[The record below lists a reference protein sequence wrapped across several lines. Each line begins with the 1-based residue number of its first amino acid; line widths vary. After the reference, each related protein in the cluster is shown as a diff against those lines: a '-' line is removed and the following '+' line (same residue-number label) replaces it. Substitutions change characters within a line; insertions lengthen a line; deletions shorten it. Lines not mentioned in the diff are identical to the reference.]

1 LIVGSSRAGL
11 ALPLLSLWAVAVLV
25 GCGDT
30 ENATTVAN
38 DFLQGI
44 DAPVVYGM
52 TSYITSEGV
61 RQARVEADTAFTF
74 ADSAKVD
81 LRVMTVYFYDQAGAE
96 RATVRGTRGEW
107 NQETNLMVARGDVE
121 LFVYSDSSR
130 LRSPEIHYDPQ
141 DDRIWS
147 DSATTRFMADG
158 STMSGSS
165 FESDIEFT
173 NIRIRD
179 VRGDAGRIF

>member
-1 LIVGSSRAGL
+1 MSSRAGL
-11 ALPLLSLWAVAVLV
+11 ALSLVAIAGLIA
-25 GCGDT
+25 CADA

-38 DFLQGI
+38 DFMQGI

-52 TSYITSEGV
+52 TSYITTEGV

-81 LRVMTVYFYDQAGAE
+81 LRVMTVYFYDEAGGE

-107 NQETNLMVARGDVE
+107 NQETDLMVARGDVE
-121 LFVYSDSSR
+121 LRVHADSSV
-130 LRSPEIHYDPQ
+130 LRSQEIHYDPQ
-141 DDRIWS
+141 TDRIWS
-147 DSATTRFMADG
+147 DSATSRTMTDG
-158 STMSGSS
+158 SVTSGSS

>member
-1 LIVGSSRAGL
+1 MA
-11 ALPLLSLWAVAVLV
+11 AVA
-25 GCGDT
+25 CGDAQNT
-30 ENATTVAN
+30 TTVAN

-52 TSYITSEGV
+52 TSYVTAEGV

-81 LRVMTVYFYDQAGAE
+81 LRVMTVYFYDESGAE

-107 NQETNLMVARGDVE
+107 NQETDLMVARGDVE
-121 LFVYSDSSR
+121 LLVHSDSSV
-130 LRSPEIHYDPQ
+130 LRSEEMHYDPQ
-141 DDRIWS
+141 TDRIWS
-147 DSATTRFMADG
+147 DSATSRTMTDG
-158 STMSGSS
+158 SVTSGSS

-179 VRGDAGRIF
+179 VRGAAGRIF